1 MRRLALV
8 LTLFM
13 SACANHTHEIP
24 ATYVSPMEYQDYT
37 CKQIGAELGRVSR
50 RVQEVAH
57 EVNKNADG
65 DSAAMAAGLI
75 LFWPALFFIDGD
87 SPQAQE
93 YGRLKGQYDALEQVS
108 VKKNC
113 GIQFGESPFAKIEA
127 EQKQKTAT
135 QQSASNN

>member
-1 MRRLALV
+1 M
-8 LTLFM
+8 
-13 SACANHTHEIP
+13 
-24 ATYVSPMEYQDYT
+24 
-37 CKQIGAELGRVSR
+37 
-50 RVQEVAH
+50 QEVAY
-57 EVNKNADG
+57 EVDKNADG

-87 SPQAQE
+87 SPQVQE

-127 EQKQKTAT
+127 AKKKAA
-135 QQSASNN
+135 SSPKNNSNN